1 MSPDVNKSDWTASE
15 DHLLLELHSVFGNS
29 WCEIAKAMP
38 GRTDNAVKNRWNTW
52 LRHQVK
58 ETPGEV
64 FSPSALCALEPEEAQ
79 INKITSLLRTNQDT
93 LLAALV
99 AEPADAETAG
109 FNAPLDALVGAPRP
123 IEGDSDGRG
132 IEIGGAEVGGA
143 DFTSVMG
150 VCRDLHRT
158 NPPRGLSSHGSRAS
172 RLELH

>member
-1 MSPDVNKSDWTASE
+1 MSPDVNKSGWTASE

-64 FSPSALCALEPEEAQ
+64 FSPSALCALNPEEAQ

-109 FNAPLDALVGAPRP
+109 FNAPLDALVGMVRA
-123 IEGDSDGRG
+123 
-132 IEIGGAEVGGA
+132 
-143 DFTSVMG
+143 TN
-150 VCRDLHRT
+150 RT
-158 NPPRGLSSHGSRAS
+158 
-172 RLELH
+172 ELHVATTALKLAVSMGA